1 MIARQ
6 DGMAR
11 DDALVSRRAAG
22 RIAAFLFAVLAG
34 LGNLLSVF
42 LPLYPAASRPL
53 LALACAV
60 FIAIGLVFWV
70 LPWDR
75 WPRRASLWVVPLAFA
90 CVTWVNC
97 VIPIN
102 PYRYGIYL
110 IAVFAWIGIAHRRG
124 ASLAFLPVLL
134 VVYLL
139 PLKVTGLLT
148 PASGL
153 SVLYVALF
161 CVLLGEMLAWIA
173 SRLAATQRA
182 LRLSEERYRALSE
195 HATDL
200 IAVVDSDG
208 RHIYASPS
216 YQTVLGYDPANV
228 VGTPVVDY
236 LDAEGHALFRRHWTD
251 WQQPGAGPTRLE
263 MRARHADGSWR
274 WLEAII
280 QPVLDD
286 PAIGGIMAIARDITA
301 RKQAEQQLRQ
311 SEEQYRLI
319 VETAQ
324 EGVLVLGPD
333 ACLTYVNQRLA
344 EMLGYTVA
352 EMTGESLFAF
362 MDEEQA
368 ALTRLEFARRRDR
381 LDETRRFDSRLRHK
395 DGSWIW
401 VHAST
406 VALTDEA
413 GQFAGEF
420 GMLTDITERKQAEDE
435 LRYQALHDALTGLAN
450 RTLLRD
456 HLEQALPRA
465 ELAGSGLA
473 LLLLDMD
480 RFNEVNDTF
489 GHSHGDL
496 VLQEVARR
504 LSATSCASDL
514 VARLGGD
521 EFAVVRAGDDAAGA
535 LAAAEALSHVFAD
548 SFEVDGYVLHLT
560 ASIGIALY
568 PEHGADAAT
577 LLRCADVAMYA
588 AKQDGRTA
596 AVYAPERDPHSA
608 ERIMLIAELRQAIAQ
623 GGLVLHYQPKVAVAT
638 DEICGAEALVRW
650 PHPERGLIPPDQF
663 IGLAEQTGQIDALT
677 RWVLGEAIRQA
688 HVWRTQG
695 RPISIAVNLST
706 ANLLAPQL
714 YTVVADLLA
723 TYDMPPSLL
732 RLEVTESTLMA
743 DMNRALDVLTN
754 LAALGVGISIDD
766 YGTGYSSLAYLKRL
780 PVDEIKIDRSFVQ
793 HMAEDE
799 SDASIVAST
808 VGLAHSLGRRVVA
821 EGVESEHALG
831 LLREMRCDV
840 VQGYYLSRPLPPE
853 GFEQWLRGR
862 ADVAAGNPS
871 AA

>member
-1 MIARQ
+1 MIAGRRL
-6 DGMAR
+6 AHENS
-11 DDALVSRRAAG
+11 LISRRTAG

-34 LGNLLSVF
+34 VGNLPSVF
-42 LPLYPAASRPL
+42 LPLYSAAIRPIV
-53 LALACAV
+53 ALICAA
-60 FIAIGLVFWV
+60 FIAIGLVLWV

-75 WPRRASLWVVPLAFA
+75 WPRRASLWIVPLAFA
-90 CVTWVNC
+90 CMAVFNI

-102 PYRYGIYL
+102 PYRYSIYL
-110 IAVFAWIGIAHRRG
+110 FGVFAWIGIAHRRG
-124 ASLAFLPVLL
+124 ASLAFLPLLL

-139 PLKVTGLLT
+139 PLKITGLLT

-153 SVLYVALF
+153 SVLYVAIF
-161 CVLLGEMLAWIA
+161 CVLLGETLAWIA
-173 SRLAATQRA
+173 SRLTTTQRA
-182 LRLSEERYRALSE
+182 LRVSQERYRALSE

-200 IAVVDSDG
+200 VAIAGSDG
-208 RHIYASPS
+208 RYTYASPS
-216 YQTVLGYDPANV
+216 FQTVLGHDPARV
-228 VGTPVVDY
+228 VGALVVDY
-236 LDAEGHALFRRHWTD
+236 LDAPSRALFKKHWTA

-263 MRARHADGSWR
+263 IRARHADGSWR
-274 WLEAII
+274 WFEAMV

-286 PAIGGIMAIARDITA
+286 PAIGGIMAIARDITE
-301 RKQAEQQLRQ
+301 RKETEQKLRQ
-311 SEEQYRLI
+311 SEEQYRRI

-324 EGVLVLGPD
+324 EGILVLDPS
-333 ACLTYVNQRLA
+333 ACLTYVNQRTA
-344 EMLGYTVA
+344 DMLGYTVA
-352 EMTGESLFAF
+352 EMLGEPVYAF

-368 ALTRLEFARRRDR
+368 ALTRPEFAQRRYR
-381 LDETRRFDSRLRHK
+381 LAETRRFDSCFRHK
-395 DGSWIW
+395 DGSPVW
-401 VHAST
+401 VLAST
-406 VALTDEA
+406 VALTGDE

-420 GMLTDITERKQAEDE
+420 GMLTDITERKQAEIE
-435 LRYQALHDALTGLAN
+435 LRHQALHDALTGLAN
-450 RTLLRD
+450 RTMLQE
-456 HLEQALPRA
+456 HLEQVLP
-465 ELAGSGLA
+465 LARRGGDDLA

-504 LSATSCASDL
+504 LRVASRPTDL

-521 EFAVVRAGDDAAGA
+521 EFAVVCAPDDATGA
-535 LAAAEALSHVFAD
+535 LAAAEMLSHAFAD

-568 PEHGADAAT
+568 PDHGADAAT

-608 ERIMLIAELRQAIAQ
+608 ERIMLIAELRQAIAR
-623 GGLVLHYQPKVAVAT
+623 GGLVLHYQPKMALASGDV
-638 DEICGAEALVRW
+638 CGAEALVRW
-650 PHPERGLIPPDQF
+650 PHPERGLIPPDRF

-695 RPISIAVNLST
+695 LTVSIAVNLST

-714 YTVVADLLA
+714 YTVVAGLLA
-723 TYDMPPSLL
+723 THDVPPSLL

-743 DMNRALDVLTN
+743 DMNRALDVLTR
-754 LAALGVGISIDD
+754 LAALGVSLSIDD
-766 YGTGYSSLAYLKRL
+766 YGTGYSSLAYIKRL

-799 SDASIVAST
+799 SDAMIVAST
-808 VGLAHSLGRRVVA
+808 VGLAHSLSRRVVA
-821 EGVESEHALG
+821 EGVETEHVLG
-831 LLREMRCDV
+831 LLREMHCDV

-853 GFEQWLRGR
+853 GFERWLRER
-862 ADVAAGNPS
+862 LAVAAGDSS